1 VNILLNSFPK
11 KIRIFDTTLRDGEQ
25 TPGIALKPEDKELI
39 AKKLDEF
46 GVDVIEAG
54 MAITSPGE
62 MDAIKRISKL
72 GLNAEICSGCRC
84 AIKDIEASLK
94 CDVESIHLI
103 VPTSELHQKYKLKKS
118 KEEVIQLL
126 IECVTYAKEHGLIVE
141 LSAEDGSRTDLEYL
155 MRVFHEGIKAGA
167 DRVCMCDT
175 VGIMTPERIYKL
187 FNELRPK
194 ISKPLSV
201 HCHNDFGMAVANS
214 IAALR
219 AGADQFHATVNG
231 IGERAG
237 NASLEEIVMSLK
249 VLYGI
254 DLGIKTE
261 KIYELSR
268 TVSKLTKIALPP
280 NKAIVG
286 DNAFTHE
293 SGIHTHG
300 VLAMP
305 LTYEPFEPELVGR
318 KRRFVAGKHAGSH
331 AVKVMLEEMG
341 YTPNEEQFKLIFNE
355 VKKLGDMGK
364 RVTDS
369 DLATIAENILGI
381 TSKKIVS
388 LDELTV
394 VTGNKI
400 TPTASVRIKINDK
413 EYIESGLGVGP
424 VDAAI
429 NAIEKALT
437 GVTGIYL
444 EKYEVEAISGG
455 TDAIVDVSV
464 QLRLGDRVVSARGAS
479 GDIVM
484 ASVEA
489 VLLGMN
495 KLLSMNNSKQYEASR

>member
-1 VNILLNSFPK
+1 
-11 KIRIFDTTLRDGEQ
+11 
-25 TPGIALKPEDKELI
+25 
-39 AKKLDEF
+39 
-46 GVDVIEAG
+46 
-54 MAITSPGE
+54 
-62 MDAIKRISKL
+62 
-72 GLNAEICSGCRC
+72 
-84 AIKDIEASLK
+84 
-94 CDVESIHLI
+94 
-103 VPTSELHQKYKLKKS
+103 
-118 KEEVIQLL
+118 
-126 IECVTYAKEHGLIVE
+126 
-141 LSAEDGSRTDLEYL
+141 
-155 MRVFHEGIKAGA
+155 
-167 DRVCMCDT
+167 
-175 VGIMTPERIYKL
+175 
-187 FNELRPK
+187 
-194 ISKPLSV
+194 
-201 HCHNDFGMAVANS
+201 NDFGMAVANS

-219 AGADQFHATVNG
+219 AGVDQFHATVNG

-237 NASLEEIVMSLK
+237 NASLEEIVVTLK

-254 DLGIKTE
+254 DIGIKTE
-261 KIYELSR
+261 KVYELSR
-268 TVSKLTKIALPP
+268 IVSKLTKIALPP

-305 LTYEPFEPELVGR
+305 STYEPFEPELIGR

-331 AVKVMLEEMG
+331 AIKVMLEEMG
-341 YTPNEEQFKLIFNE
+341 YSPNEEQFKRIFDE

-364 RVTDS
+364 RVADS
-369 DLATIAENILGI
+369 DLVTIAENVLGI

-394 VTGNKI
+394 VTGNRI
-400 TPTASVRIKINDK
+400 MPMAAVRIKVGDK

-429 NAIEKALT
+429 NAVEKVLT

-495 KLLSMNNSKQYEASR
+495 KLLSMNNLT